1 MATTTTTTT
10 PSYGLSDATRK
21 AVREAGPRPGEAQ
34 RLLNQA
40 QTLDA
45 AKDAAV
51 TVGMGVATGLA
62 VKEAR
67 EEAQKEE
74 REAEEKR
81 IADLTEEAQITFDE
95 GMTSVAQRQTWT
107 TPEMYDQFIDLEEGY
122 REEYIDLVKDGKKR
136 EAAELLRNQQTRAS
150 ELNAIKGSMETAA
163 GVHGGNGGGWS
174 NKIKHNENLQTDLGI
189 LSKMEPGN
197 PSIEWDDD
205 KEMVLTITAAPDRF
219 VDDAAAEAAGY
230 EKVGEKLDPETKKMV
245 PIYKRKYRKAEIDK
259 VVADGIAP
267 SELRTS
273 SKESLNKVRDNAFA
287 GNVREPNWD
296 DRALDIAADMDEG
309 SIETYFVDP
318 IYHKSNT
325 FVDDF
330 MSDENPV
337 WQGDPIPIKGNAEL
351 TALDPTPDDGTI
363 TEDDW
368 ELLTAVPEDTD
379 PSLVGEK
386 TLEVQK
392 TRRLIANE
400 MKNHPKVARKYLSE
414 WIAGIEKQ
422 NWIDSTQQG
431 IDKRIETAKN
441 KSGTTNIV

>member
-10 PSYGLSDATRK
+10 PSYGLSDATRR
-21 AVREAGPRPGEAQ
+21 AVREAGPRPGKAQ

-40 QTLDA
+40 QTLGAVGDA
-45 AKDAAV
+45 AA

-62 VKEAR
+62 VKDAR
-67 EEAQKEE
+67 EEAKKEE

-81 IADLTEEAQITFDE
+81 IADLVEEAEITFDD

-107 TPEMYDQFIDLEEGY
+107 TPEMYDEFIDLEEGY
-122 REEYIDLVKDGKKR
+122 REEYIDLVKEGKKR

-174 NKIKHNENLQTDLGI
+174 NKIKHNKNLQTDLGI

-197 PSIEWDDD
+197 PSIEWDGG

-219 VDDAAAEAAGY
+219 EDDAAAEAAGY
-230 EKVGEKLDPETKKMV
+230 EKNEEGKYIK
-245 PIYKRKYRKAEIDK
+245 KYRKAEIDK
-259 VVADGIAP
+259 IVADGIAP

-309 SIETYFVDP
+309 DIETYLMDP
-318 IYHKSNT
+318 IYDKTNT

-330 MSDENPV
+330 ISDSNVV
-337 WQGDPIPIKGNAEL
+337 WQGDPIKINSPELLAIEAQLPGGNA
-351 TALDPTPDDGTI
+351 DGVI
-363 TEDDW
+363 DEDEW
-368 ELLTAVPEDTD
+368 ELILNNDGGGGKD
-379 PSLVGEK
+379 IF
-386 TLEVQK
+386 Q
-392 TRRLIANE
+392 TRRLIAME
-400 MKNHPKVARKYLSE
+400 LKNHPRIARKYLSE

-422 NWIDSTQQG
+422 NWIDCC
-431 IDKRIETAKN
+431 R
-441 KSGTTNIV
+441 

>member
-10 PSYGLSDATRK
+10 PSYGLSDATRR

-40 QTLDA
+40 QTLGAVGDA
-45 AKDAAV
+45 AA

-62 VKEAR
+62 VKDAR
-67 EEAQKEE
+67 EEAKKEE

-81 IADLTEEAQITFDE
+81 IADLTEEAEIAFDE

-122 REEYIDLVKDGKKR
+122 RQEYIDLVKEGKKR

-174 NKIKHNENLQTDLGI
+174 NKIKHDKNLQTDLGI

-197 PSIEWDDD
+197 PSIEWDDG
-205 KEMVLTITAAPDRF
+205 KEMVLTITAEDGRF
-219 VDDAAAEAAGY
+219 EDDAAAEAAGY
-230 EKVGEKLDPETKKMV
+230 EKNEEGKYIK
-245 PIYKRKYRKAEIDK
+245 KYRKAEIDK
-259 VVADGIAP
+259 IVADGIAP

-309 SIETYFVDP
+309 DIETYFLDP

-337 WQGDPIPIKGNAEL
+337 WQGDPIPIKGNPDLE
-351 TALDPTPDDGTI
+351 ALDPNQPSDGKI
-363 TEDDW
+363 TEDEW
-368 ELLTAVPEDTD
+368 SLLVKEPPTGTYK
-379 PSLVGEK
+379 SLEEQQEATYK
-386 TLEVQK
+386 IME

-400 MKNHPKVARKYLSE
+400 MKNHPKIARKYLSE

-422 NWIDSTQQG
+422 NWEDATQQG
-431 IDKRIETAKN
+431 RDNRRGLAADKEGGN
-441 KSGTTNIV
+441 NMG